1 MSIWDS
7 ILRLFG
13 QQPKPSAPSTAAKS
27 DPATTLVL
35 ASEVGTPAIVPLDP
49 FTHLFD
55 KKDKHKTTMLNS
67 ITLSTDMKTLY
78 LIDNGRAIPY
88 DLTVP
93 QGIMVGLL
101 GDQLVVATGLPEP
114 EDGGGNEPAGDLN
127 EEKPGIDK
135 ITLKADA
142 KSQFTLSYNSKSK
155 AFGIIGSDDVVIHLQ
170 TPETGSCINKYF
182 SLANRGIVKVQYT
195 EEALTIEKIR

>member
-7 ILRLFG
+7 LLRLFG
-13 QQPKPSAPSTAAKS
+13 QQPKPSASISTAKPN
-27 DPATTLVL
+27 PATNIVL
-35 ASEVGTPAIVPLDP
+35 AAEVVSPAIVQLDP
-49 FTHLFD
+49 FTLLFD

-101 GDQLVVATGLPEP
+101 GDQLVVATGVTEL
-114 EDGGGNEPAGDLN
+114 EDGGGDEPTGD
-127 EEKPGIDK
+127 KPGTDK
-135 ITLKADA
+135 ITVKADA
-142 KSQFTLSYNSKSK
+142 KSQFAFSYNKENR
-155 AFGIIGSDDVVIHLQ
+155 AFGIIGTGDVVIHLQ
-170 TPETGSCINKYF
+170 TPETGSCFNKYF
-182 SLANRGIVKVQYT
+182 SLSNRGIVKISYT
-195 EEALTIEKIR
+195 EDQLTVEKLG